1 MKFKLEK
8 KDGILNVS
16 DFKTMLDYLKTQ
28 KDGEFQIEVKKRT
41 KNRSINQNSY
51 YWALLSE
58 IGLQMITYEG
68 VILSADEMH
77 YFFKS
82 RFLKERIEIVGIEGL
97 FEVIKETST
106 LTTKEF
112 TDYINQ
118 IHNFCNENQLSYSL
132 PNEFYV

>member
-8 KDGILNVS
+8 KDGILNVT

-58 IGLQMITYEG
+58 IGLQMIIAKIPLYQAT
-68 VILSADEMH
+68 
-77 YFFKS
+77 
-82 RFLKERIEIVGIEGL
+82 EINP
-97 FEVIKETST
+97 FPTSSET
-106 LTTKEF
+106 
-112 TDYINQ
+112 NV
-118 IHNFCNENQLSYSL
+118 YSQ
-132 PNEFYV
+132 